1 MAYEAPICRT
11 HPGCI
16 VLLIDQSGSMADTWG
31 ATQGQTKDK
40 GVATAINRLL
50 HNLVLKCSTND
61 GLRNYYDIGVIS
73 YQEPTGVGIKV
84 GSGFGG
90 PLAGRDLVSITEVAW
105 NPLRV
110 EERSKEEVGNTGEV
124 IKKKVKFPI
133 WIELHP
139 DGGRPLRAA
148 LRHAYVILADWV
160 RRHPDSYPP
169 LVINITD
176 GEATDGDPLIDA
188 QRLLDLKTNDDYILL
203 FHCMILARPGQVLF
217 PAHEDELPND
227 QYSRLLFKVAS
238 ELPPRILAQIKR
250 EFSLQEGARGFIK
263 NSDFM
268 DMIRFLDIGTRVEY
282 R

>member
-11 HPGCI
+11 NPGCI

-31 ATQGQTKDK
+31 ATTGQTKDK

-50 HNLVLKCSTND
+50 HNLVLKCCTDD
-61 GLRNYYDIGVIS
+61 GVRSYYDIGVIA
-73 YQEPTGVGIKV
+73 YHDPLKGGISV
-84 GSGFGG
+84 ESAFGG
-90 PLAGRDLVSITEVAW
+90 PLAGRDLVSIVEVAE
-105 NPLRV
+105 NPLRL
-110 EERSKEEVGNTGEV
+110 EERVKEEVNETGEV

-139 DGGRPLRAA
+139 DGGRPLSAA

-188 QRLLDLKTNDDYILL
+188 QRLMDLKTIDGHVLL
-203 FHCMILARPGQVLF
+203 FHCMISARPGQVFF

-227 QYSRLLFKVAS
+227 RCSRLLFKVAS
-238 ELPPRILAQIKR
+238 ELPPIILAEMKR
-250 EFSLQEGARGFIK
+250 EFSVQEGARGFVA
-263 NSDFM
+263 DLV
-268 DMIRFLDIGTRVEY
+268 DVIRFLAIGTRVEY